1 MEIKITIK
9 IDRQVIEDVFVTALE
24 GGSNYWYYLSDES
37 VFIIRAVVPKSEEYS
52 LSSAMAKAI
61 LDHEISVPIYDV
73 EDEEEMIGEISLAT
87 MEDRLQKMY
96 DDGYHETLKEH
107 INGGGDA
114 DTADIIMQY
123 LTMGDVVYG

>member
-1 MEIKITIK
+1 
-9 IDRQVIEDVFVTALE
+9 
-24 GGSNYWYYLSDES
+24 
-37 VFIIRAVVPKSEEYS
+37 
-52 LSSAMAKAI
+52 MAKAI

-73 EDEEEMIGEISLAT
+73 EDEDEMIGEISLAT

-96 DDGYHETLKEH
+96 NDGYHETLKEH

>member
-37 VFIIRAVVPKSEEYS
+37 VFIIRAVVPKSEESS
-52 LSSAMAKAI
+52 LSSAMAKAV

-73 EDEEEMIGEISLAT
+73 ENEDEMIGEISLAT
-87 MEDRLQKMY
+87 IEDRLQKMCE
-96 DDGYHETLKEH
+96 DGYHETLKEH